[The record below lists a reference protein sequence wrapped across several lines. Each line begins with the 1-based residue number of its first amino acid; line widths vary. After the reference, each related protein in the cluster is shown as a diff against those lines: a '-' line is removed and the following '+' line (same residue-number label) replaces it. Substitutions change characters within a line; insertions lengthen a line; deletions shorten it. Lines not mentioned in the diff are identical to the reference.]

1 VILVGLLYSST
12 LPLPI
17 FDPVW
22 LGLAAVVAAVVL
34 LAAWIAETLVDRRNP
49 SSKH

>member
-1 VILVGLLYSST
+1 MILVRLLYSLT
-12 LPLPI
+12 LPLPT

-22 LGLAAVVAAVVL
+22 LGVAAVLSAIVL
-34 LAAWIAETLVDRRNP
+34 LAAWIAKTLVDRRNP

>member
-1 VILVGLLYSST
+1 MILVRRIYSST

-17 FDPVW
+17 FNPVW
-22 LGLAAVVAAVVL
+22 LGVAAIVAAIVL